1 MAKKKDKYEALKLDN
16 QLCFPLYAA
25 SREIVS
31 LYTPILSEIGLTYT
45 QYITFM
51 ALWEQDGMSVGDL
64 GKRLFLDN
72 GTLTPMLKKLEQQ
85 GYLTRERSSED
96 ERVVIVKLT
105 QKGFDLREQCLDVP
119 KKMSACVN
127 LSLEDAAEL
136 YRLLYVLLGG
146 QS

>member
-31 LYTPILSEIGLTYT
+31 LYTPILSEVGITYT
-45 QYITFM
+45 QYIAFM
-51 ALWEQDGMSVGDL
+51 ALWEQDGMTVGDL

-72 GTLTPMLKKLEQQ
+72 GTLTPMLKKLELQ
-85 GYLTRERSSED
+85 GYLTRERSTED
-96 ERVVIVKLT
+96 ERVVVIKLT
-105 QKGFDLREQCLDVP
+105 KKGYDLRDDCINIP
-119 KKMSACVN
+119 KKMSACVD

-136 YRLLYVLLGG
+136 YTLLYKLLKN
-146 QS
+146 